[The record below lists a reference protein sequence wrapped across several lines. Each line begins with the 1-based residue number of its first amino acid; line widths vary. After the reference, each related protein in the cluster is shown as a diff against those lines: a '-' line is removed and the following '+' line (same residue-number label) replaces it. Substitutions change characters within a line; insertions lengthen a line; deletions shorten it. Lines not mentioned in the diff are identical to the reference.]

1 MRLEQRGLR
10 PPLSASTFPSVRTS
24 LAAVSLVVSLLLVLA
39 CGRADQ
45 RKIATPHSNQPA
57 APATRP
63 APSPDAIIL
72 RIPRAGGPVRAYTY
86 AHLDSALWTSTAK
99 APSVSRVLAFDE
111 DGGSVALVDGRG
123 ALRRIDLRIGDV
135 SPPPTVK
142 LVALASSDGAAVY
155 GIQANGSVARLTTTD
170 ATPWTFTPP
179 RPAREVAPRAD
190 GTVIVVGGARGEGSI
205 LWRIR
210 PPESKVLD
218 SAALPQAERMV
229 RTQLG
234 DRLYLVADSAIAGVR
249 GRDLAP
255 IPPIA
260 FPRRIQAV
268 AATPSGDRLYVAL
281 DSTAGL
287 QVVDRYTNRVVSSV
301 DLSGAASELR
311 MDPLG
316 RDLIVRPTSG
326 DSAWIVAVGTDKV
339 TGTVYTS
346 WTADLPFVAED
357 GLIAVD
363 DYPDVDFV
371 DAQGIAQRTI
381 SGGAKDFWIPI
392 HWNGFRP
399 RAPGLDQ
406 PVTFPG
412 GGTADST
419 DTIAQLIQQSQHDTS
434 AAGRT
439 APPAPATATRVPRP
453 DGGARPSPAI
463 VDTAH
468 GSIGTRIAPA
478 EFTVQFAAVLNE
490 AAAHSTAAD
499 IATTGATPRVVPSHD
514 GGATVYHVVLGPFPS
529 RAEADAAGRAAHH
542 QFWIYQGAP

>member
-1 MRLEQRGLR
+1 MSIRGR
-10 PPLSASTFPSVRTS
+10 EP
-24 LAAVSLVVSLLLVLA
+24 SLVGPLALTLVLALA
-39 CGRADQ
+39 CGRSDQ
-45 RKIATPHSNQPA
+45 HTAAAAHGKGSPPPATPATTVARTA
-57 APATRP
+57 AN
-63 APSPDAIIL
+63 PDAVIL

-86 AHLDSALWTSTAK
+86 ARLDSALWTSTAK
-99 APSVSRVLAFDE
+99 APAVSRVLAFDE
-111 DGGSVALVDGRG
+111 DRGSVALVDGRG
-123 ALRRIDLRIGDV
+123 ALRRIDLRVGDI
-135 SPPPTVK
+135 SPPPTIK

-190 GTVIVVGGARGEGSI
+190 GTLIVVGGGRGDQST

-210 PPESKVLD
+210 PPESRVLD
-218 SAALPQAERMV
+218 SAQLPPAERMV

-255 IPPIA
+255 IPPIT

-287 QVVDRYTNRVVSSV
+287 EVVDRYTNRVVGSV
-301 DLSGAASELR
+301 DLTGAATELR

-316 RDLIVRPTSG
+316 RNLLVRPTVG
-326 DSAWIVAVGTDKV
+326 DSAWIVAVGTDRV

-346 WTADLPFVAED
+346 WTTDLPFVAAD

-363 DYPDVDFV
+363 DYPDVEFV
-371 DAQGIAQRTI
+371 DPSGIAQRTV

-419 DTIAQLIQQSQHDTS
+419 DTIAQLIQRSQRDT
-434 AAGRT
+434 AATSPALPTGARVS
-439 APPAPATATRVPRP
+439 PMPRPAPDTGGRP
-453 DGGARPSPAI
+453 THAI

-468 GSIGTRIAPA
+468 GSIGARGAPA
-478 EFTVQFAAVLNE
+478 GYTVQFAAVLNE
-490 AAAHSTAAD
+490 SAAHSTAAQ
-499 IATTGATPRVVPSHD
+499 IAQSGATPKVVPSHD
-514 GGATVYHVVLGPFPS
+514 GSAATVYHVVLGPFPS

>member
-1 MRLEQRGLR
+1 MRRRGR
-10 PPLSASTFPSVRTS
+10 GYQPLPSTRTFSSVRTS
-24 LAAVSLVVSLLLVLA
+24 LLLVPVLLVGCRHSDRQPVA
-39 CGRADQ
+39 
-45 RKIATPHSNQPA
+45 KPHDTQPA
-57 APATRP
+57 APATVART

-72 RIPRAGGPVRAYTY
+72 RVPRAGGPVRAFTY
-86 AHLDSALWTSTAK
+86 ASLDSAVWTSTAK
-99 APSVSRVLAFDE
+99 APSISRVLAFDA
-111 DGGSVALVDGRG
+111 DGGSVALVDARG

-135 SPPPTVK
+135 TPPPTVK
-142 LVALASSDGAAVY
+142 LTALASSDGAAVY
-155 GIQANGSVARLTTTD
+155 GIQANGTVARLTTTD

-190 GTVIVVGGARGEGSI
+190 GTLIIVGAAHGDQST

-210 PPESKVLD
+210 PPESRVLD
-218 SAALPQAERMV
+218 SAALPPTDRMV

-234 DRLYLVADSAIAGVR
+234 DRLYLVADSAIDGVR

-255 IPPIA
+255 IPPIT

-287 QVVDRYTNRVVSSV
+287 QVVDRYTNRVVGSV
-301 DLSGAASELR
+301 DLSGAARELR

-316 RDLIVRPTSG
+316 RILLARPTSG
-326 DSAWIVAVGTDKV
+326 DSAWIIAVGTDRV

-363 DYPDVDFV
+363 DYPDVEFV
-371 DAQGIAQRTI
+371 DASGISQKTVTA
-381 SGGAKDFWIPI
+381 GAKDFWIPI

-419 DTIAQLIQQSQHDTS
+419 DTIAQLIQQSQHDT
-434 AAGRT
+434 ATRT
-439 APPAPATATRVPRP
+439 PPATATRVAPDSTKRP
-453 DGGARPSPAI
+453 AHPV

-468 GSIGTRIAPA
+468 GSIGTRVSPD

-490 AAAHSTAAD
+490 TGARATASQIAAASGTMPKIVTTRAA
-499 IATTGATPRVVPSHD
+499 GS
-514 GGATVYHVVLGPFPS
+514 TVYHVVLGPFPT
-529 RAEADAAGRAAHH
+529 RDVADAAGRAAHH
-542 QFWIYQGAP
+542 QFWVYQGAP